1 MVPQAQKEED
11 DSNVEENKI
20 RSHKKSRPSPSR
32 SSNKEFKAHDNRVTI
47 QDTSDHNHTSAMR
60 TGAHYHLHRGN
71 TWFTNVFDHDF
82 NTTHHS
88 KKPESSNGSQDLRV
102 ESRDKISNKTSAY
115 SKKPKVGAI
124 TSSQKSVTS
133 LNVKENKAKIT
144 YDDDG
149 DKKINQ
155 YRVIT
160 LLGQGAFGK
169 VKLVESEEDGQ
180 QYAMKIQSKKK
191 MKKVALKTGKDSFN
205 LLQKETAIMK
215 KICHPNL
222 IQLIEI
228 IDDPEKGKLY
238 FIMDYMN
245 LGFLG
250 SSQHMSHINNSEK
263 YLPDNY
269 LLKYFRDCIQGI
281 DYRKNSIQVNLLSA

>member
-1 MVPQAQKEED
+1 MNYSASHKSKGKYTSIYGSTDSIYQSNRNPNDSNMVPKAQKEED

-124 TSSQKSVTS
+124 TSS
-133 LNVKENKAKIT
+133 
-144 YDDDG
+144 
-149 DKKINQ
+149 
-155 YRVIT
+155 
-160 LLGQGAFGK
+160 
-169 VKLVESEEDGQ
+169 
-180 QYAMKIQSKKK
+180 
-191 MKKVALKTGKDSFN
+191 
-205 LLQKETAIMK
+205 
-215 KICHPNL
+215 
-222 IQLIEI
+222 
-228 IDDPEKGKLY
+228 
-238 FIMDYMN
+238 
-245 LGFLG
+245 
-250 SSQHMSHINNSEK
+250 
-263 YLPDNY
+263 
-269 LLKYFRDCIQGI
+269 
-281 DYRKNSIQVNLLSA
+281 